1 MEISLGAAME
11 FLIVKFAEDCELF
24 IDRQSTDF
32 VTNKPLQISPGHH
45 LVSLSFPPANFTP
58 PEIFVMANT
67 TDQKPKTIEFQKV

>member
-1 MEISLGAAME
+1 ME

-24 IDRQSTDF
+24 IDGQSTDF

-58 PEIFVMANT
+58 PEILVVMANT